1 MTQSTQFDP
10 RAWVFADENTTN
22 QMPQN
27 QQANAPQQPVL
38 DPQEWVFGG
47 KPSALP
53 ANFDPQEWVFR
64 NVQDKDVTGMGT
76 KYGEYFNS
84 QVAKQRAAQ
93 QGRLDPVWIDNQFQ
107 HHLGEMEKF
116 YTLQGFSPAQIEKIK
131 AEFNQASNLAEQG
144 EWYEKAW
151 DHASD
156 LAKSTAAATSGLTA
170 DVIGAFAPESE
181 WHRDWKETR
190 DAYANA
196 LSDRGLIGLNR
207 QDQEFAQRMANGEN
221 EALAKF
227 QSLWN
232 HPLATA
238 NQATQVI
245 PQVALAAA
253 TGGLG
258 LGAVNM
264 ASSAGSYREEIRNA
278 WKNLSPEQAMQ
289 MPQIQQRM
297 AQGMTLEQA
306 IEDASTDLS
315 DNLAGIGRAAAI
327 GGIDAISPLGKLG
340 KGVNSGMLK
349 TFGKEVTKEAAQEAI
364 EQGNRNYGVG
374 QIDGKTQLMDDVQ
387 ASAVAGA
394 VLGVPTGAISAY
406 DAYRND
412 RQAKRQSEA
421 VQNAVEV
428 ESENAAP
435 TPNQTEKAAQQFD
448 ENVLDE
454 TLSVIEDEQLRKDY
468 KEELENDIKDGL
480 IAERAK
486 ENSTYGKLAKAYL
499 QATNP
504 QQEIETEQV
513 ATSQPEAQA
522 ETEGLTQEQLDKQ
535 RAADLRSRMERWLNE
550 EKVDDISDVIST
562 PMTFTDDKAKV
573 TFATRTAF
581 GEIQRLAE
589 RNGIDPNDGNAIREW
604 IEQDSEPHIT
614 ITAEDID
621 KAQAQDN
628 AQSSVQA
635 QPYAQDNAQSS
646 AQRKADVKNSN
657 HSEFESLDP
666 NEKAKFN
673 RQLERI
679 RKTYNINQADK
690 EAEESTFRYLHSYG
704 VSSDLYADKSNLHK
718 AIAEQ
723 IKGFG
728 YDEDSK
734 RGYVGYNNEDG
745 IVSVQ
750 GFLLDQKNTTGNAAR
765 TDSDNTAT
773 VIPMPSSPIGRSGK
787 YQQSMSDEP
796 LNKVHKLNGRSTYK
810 QVSSVYKQA
819 VAEAESNSAYTNAPR
834 LQASFLYSLPLNV
847 LNKLAKEFD
856 QTGANSSSGK
866 SFQFSPFA
874 SVANHKA
881 ELIKAGG
888 NKAVQSW
895 IKRAKKEEKLA
906 KQAYKQLTSNPTL
919 ARQDM
924 GAVGTDTVQQTTTQS
939 NNQPHID
946 SANIEQDRQF
956 LQKILGDVAS
966 QIELV
971 SRVALQ
977 GNKQNA
983 EGFFENG
990 KAYLVTDNIKGDDVF
1005 SREERLA
1012 WVAWHELGHN
1022 GVNVRFS
1029 ANHKNLM
1036 EFARTNPVV
1045 GTLRRKI
1052 QQRYADMNIHI
1063 NDDVATE
1070 EAIVELY
1077 AASQTN
1083 DWAKLEKD
1091 YNLRIHHSWKTGEN
1105 SVRTFIENV
1114 ANKLRKIVGAVLKK
1128 DLSKATTADIL
1139 SLLKQ
1144 LNQDPHTEN
1153 VSPETEQ
1160 DTRYSLNESADSE
1173 FAKAVDAVAQG
1184 GSVKGYIDVGT
1195 TPDVLKMLGLPDVKV
1210 TIHGA
1215 TFKKVMQDKH
1225 HITAETLKQLPQQIN
1240 NPVAVMRS
1248 STENNGYVVLTELI
1262 ENVNGANKPVI
1273 AALHLKQDVNG
1284 LELIN
1289 IASVYGRNHS
1299 QIQRGLDNDLLY
1311 LNKEKGKNFADTFG
1325 LQLPA
1330 YVSQDFSPFENIKT
1344 ESDLSQYQNNKE
1356 TRFSQREN
1364 QDLSEQRYNQAK
1376 ENGETELSYSQWKQV
1391 RSPAFKAWF
1400 GDWEND
1406 PENASKVINPKT
1418 GEPLVVYHGTSANFN
1433 AFDPEKQKNYRNQY
1447 GGGFYFTGD
1456 PAVAKLFG
1464 DNVMPV
1470 FLNARIGLAEKRL
1483 ARRKGQTVELDH
1495 LRPNDSRDI
1504 WVVYNPNQVKSATT
1518 NNGEFSTENDDIRYS
1533 QRQKQNTADD
1543 KTYLEL
1549 AKRYEQGD
1557 TSVEPQL
1564 RQLVDQKAQSWAKAS
1579 RITDEQ
1585 GNLRTVYHGTKAE
1598 NLHTFDYDKIGQ
1610 QGTADGQGF
1619 YFTDDVDYA
1628 KRYQQGNGKVINAYL
1643 NLENELDPNSLTL
1656 TKKEVKS
1663 LLKQLDPTGQ
1673 DFLSNYG
1680 DVDYEGYNNV
1690 LNEAAESLLE
1700 LDNDVEVIG
1709 DIINSGN
1716 DIDKVYNAL
1725 SKVRKNSG
1733 IIAPKEDGSTHYIL
1747 GTQNQMKSADLI
1759 TYDDKG
1765 NIIPLSKRFNA
1776 RSNDIRYS
1784 LRPTHRPKSESLEKL
1799 RQSKPI
1805 QISGKDIEPSS
1816 DLRQYKRN
1824 ALNYGKTLRGSYVNK
1839 DTGQE
1844 IKLGLGAVKEVLN
1857 HDYKD
1862 PDHLQSIAAIPQI
1875 IEDAIYVDT
1884 LPNEDKAKHPD
1895 IASYD
1900 YYLAGLNIGGDN
1912 YTVRAVIANSTTGE
1926 KYYDHKLSE
1935 IEKGDLLEM
1944 TSRISTAEISNQSPI
1959 DLDDKRLLQIL
1970 QDKSAVENEENIR
1983 YSKRQSVDDLVKT
1996 GKAKAEPGLFDDLKA
2011 KDWEGFKKRINR
2023 ATSKLD
2029 EWFADSLRPVNDWI
2043 DEIKG
2048 IVPEH
2053 IAEQLKGDMYRA
2065 KGVRDALNSEL
2076 EQAYLKPLLRKLAE
2090 IASKEGPSGNKSNEL
2105 DVKRLVG
2112 FWLSA
2117 RYSIE
2122 RNQRYLVDEKK
2133 KMEDAE
2139 EALHEAEAQDDPDL
2153 LDKARDA
2160 YRKAERQYRYR
2171 KADVE
2176 SINFGSNVEKN
2187 FKVGTAG
2194 GFSIPH
2200 ARALMKRIETYVSRK
2215 DLESVAELVYD
2226 LNQARLLIDLNS
2238 GRFTQEAY
2246 DEYKQDRHYVPL
2258 TGDPRADDGFDFIGG
2273 AGQNALNIAKDKAHK
2288 GRKTSEAED
2297 AIDATWKA
2305 VGKTTAYAGMADF
2318 KNRLDEIYENEF
2330 HRLREKGFSE
2340 RSAKEQVE
2348 ETLGISK
2355 KKMQGTTRTS
2365 DNVLIRKQG
2374 HSYYEYH
2381 LPNDVIRALKRD
2393 NVEQVNALLRL
2404 VSKPTGWYAR
2414 GVTQWT
2420 LTFSP
2425 QNMLRDTWEK
2435 SEFIRVQKLYRN
2447 GKKVDDATMDRIGRG
2462 VLKYAFSDKGLWT
2475 ATKRFGFGQA
2485 LREDVEDERLL
2496 KRLLELGGVST
2507 YSTYLARTEKD
2518 LVKKVKAENS
2528 GLGKRLEQ
2536 VGSILEGYN
2545 KTFDTVS
2552 SLAAFKSLIKNGID
2566 EKQAAA
2572 ITLELTN
2579 FRKQGSAMAPIKA
2592 LYMFSQPTAMG
2603 ARNLYKFL
2611 SHPKGRKRFFA
2622 YMAVMMPFYL
2632 ALRAFDDED
2641 EGGNKMD
2648 QLGDISRYIPIPA
2661 ELGKYIK
2668 LPVGFGMPQ
2677 LAWNFSVNLVKAL
2690 TGDISN
2696 SEAAVNMLVHTMKTF
2711 APISPSEISAAKYP
2725 IEKVAMTAT
2734 PTILQPLM
2742 QIALNRNA
2750 FGSQITTNFVRD
2762 DKLKAEQAKSTTAQF
2777 WKDVALQVHDVFGID
2792 AHPEQIKNLFDGY
2805 GSIFGSLKEVQT
2817 IFVENPNRELLGR
2830 NKRTPFFNQLYGAG
2844 NEFAIMSRYYEAS
2857 DEAQSLFKEYESRKA
2872 RGKLDGWLTP
2882 QKRVMIQF
2890 HQIDKKRM
2898 AELRAEKSKLTRDL
2912 NKGKLTPAGY
2922 EARLK
2927 LYNQKT
2933 DKLQRILLKR
2943 WREMNGLNTH

>member
-144 EWYEKAW
+144 AWYEKAW

-221 EALAKF
+221 EALAKL

-253 TGGLG
+253 TGGLS
-258 LGAVNM
+258 LGAVN
-264 ASSAGSYREEIRNA
+264 AAASAGSYREEIRNA

-374 QIDGKTQLMDDVQ
+374 QIDGKTQLMDNVQ
-387 ASAVAGA
+387 ANAVAGA

-412 RQAKRQSEA
+412 SQAKRQSEA

-454 TLSVIEDEQLRKDY
+454 TLSVIEDEQRRKDY

-504 QQEIETEQV
+504 QQEVEPEQV

-589 RNGIDPNDGNAIREW
+589 RNGIDPNDGNAIPTE
-604 IEQDSEPHIT
+604 H
-614 ITAEDID
+614 
-621 KAQAQDN
+621 
-628 AQSSVQA
+628 QS
-635 QPYAQDNAQSS
+635 Y
-646 AQRKADVKNSN
+646 
-657 HSEFESLDP
+657 
-666 NEKAKFN
+666 
-673 RQLERI
+673 
-679 RKTYNINQADK
+679 
-690 EAEESTFRYLHSYG
+690 
-704 VSSDLYADKSNLHK
+704 
-718 AIAEQ
+718 
-723 IKGFG
+723 
-728 YDEDSK
+728 
-734 RGYVGYNNEDG
+734 
-745 IVSVQ
+745 
-750 GFLLDQKNTTGNAAR
+750 AAR
-765 TDSDNTAT
+765 NDA
-773 VIPMPSSPIGRSGK
+773 
-787 YQQSMSDEP
+787 
-796 LNKVHKLNGRSTYK
+796 
-810 QVSSVYKQA
+810 
-819 VAEAESNSAYTNAPR
+819 
-834 LQASFLYSLPLNV
+834 
-847 LNKLAKEFD
+847 
-856 QTGANSSSGK
+856 GA
-866 SFQFSPFA
+866 
-874 SVANHKA
+874 
-881 ELIKAGG
+881 L
-888 NKAVQSW
+888 
-895 IKRAKKEEKLA
+895 
-906 KQAYKQLTSNPTL
+906 
-919 ARQDM
+919 D
-924 GAVGTDTVQQTTTQS
+924 TDTVQQTTTQS
-939 NNQPHID
+939 NNQSHSD
-946 SANIEQDRQF
+946 SVNIEQDRQF
-956 LQKILGDVAS
+956 LQNTLGDFAS

-971 SRVALQ
+971 SRADLQ
-977 GNKQNA
+977 GHKQSA

-990 KAYLVTDNIKGDDVF
+990 KAHLVTDNIKGDDVF

-1045 GTLRRKI
+1045 NTLRRKI

-1083 DWAKLEKD
+1083 DWAKLEQD
-1091 YNLRIHHSWKTGEN
+1091 YNLRVHHSWKTGEN

-1114 ANKLRKIVGAVLKK
+1114 VNKLRKIVGAVLKK
-1128 DLSKATTADIL
+1128 DLSKATTTDIL

-1160 DTRYSLNESADSE
+1160 DTRYSLNESADSD

-1184 GSVKGYIDVGT
+1184 GFSQQPIIDVGT
-1195 TPDVLKMLGLPDVKV
+1195 TPDVLKMLGLPDVNV
-1210 TIHGA
+1210 TISGA
-1215 TFKKVMQDKH
+1215 VLRKVMQEKH
-1225 HITAETLKQLPQQIN
+1225 NVTPETLKQLPKQIN
-1240 NPVAVMRS
+1240 DPVAVMKS
-1248 STENNGYVVLTELI
+1248 STKENGYVVLTELT
-1262 ENVNGANKPVI
+1262 ENVDGINKPIV
-1273 AALHLKQDVNG
+1273 AALHLKQTQQG

-1289 IASVYGRNHS
+1289 IASVYGRNNS
-1299 QIQRGLDNDLLY
+1299 QIQRGLENDLLY
-1311 LNKEKGKNFADTFG
+1311 WNKEKGAKFLDNLTLQLRSPLSENSSIQG
-1325 LQLPA
+1325 SQLSNVHWLQLPLKLRSNA
-1330 YVSQDFSPFENIKT
+1330 NLSASNVKT
-1344 ESDLSQYQNNKE
+1344 EADLRQYQNNKE

-1376 ENGETELSYSQWKQV
+1376 ENGETELTYSQWKQV

-1406 PENASKVINPKT
+1406 PGNASKVINPKT

-1447 GGGFYFTGD
+1447 GGGFYFTSNPD
-1456 PAVAKLFG
+1456 VAKLFG

-1483 ARRKGQTVELDH
+1483 ARRKGQTVERDH

-1518 NNGEFSTENDDIRYS
+1518 NNGEFSAEND
-1533 QRQKQNTADD
+1533 
-1543 KTYLEL
+1543 
-1549 AKRYEQGD
+1549 
-1557 TSVEPQL
+1557 
-1564 RQLVDQKAQSWAKAS
+1564 
-1579 RITDEQ
+1579 
-1585 GNLRTVYHGTKAE
+1585 
-1598 NLHTFDYDKIGQ
+1598 
-1610 QGTADGQGF
+1610 
-1619 YFTDDVDYA
+1619 
-1628 KRYQQGNGKVINAYL
+1628 
-1643 NLENELDPNSLTL
+1643 
-1656 TKKEVKS
+1656 
-1663 LLKQLDPTGQ
+1663 
-1673 DFLSNYG
+1673 
-1680 DVDYEGYNNV
+1680 
-1690 LNEAAESLLE
+1690 
-1700 LDNDVEVIG
+1700 
-1709 DIINSGN
+1709 
-1716 DIDKVYNAL
+1716 
-1725 SKVRKNSG
+1725 
-1733 IIAPKEDGSTHYIL
+1733 
-1747 GTQNQMKSADLI
+1747 
-1759 TYDDKG
+1759 
-1765 NIIPLSKRFNA
+1765 
-1776 RSNDIRYS
+1776 DIRYS
-1784 LRPTHRPKSESLEKL
+1784 LRPTNRPKSESLEKL
-1799 RQSKPI
+1799 RQAKPI
-1805 QISGKDIEPSS
+1805 HISGKDIEPSS

-1844 IKLGLGAVKEVLN
+1844 IKLGRAAIQEVLR

-1875 IEDAIYVDT
+1875 IEKAIYVDT

-1895 IASYD
+1895 ISSYD
-1900 YYLAGLNIGGDN
+1900 YYLAGLNIGGDD

-1944 TSRISTAEISNQSPI
+1944 TSRVSTAEISNQSPI

-1983 YSKRQSVDDLVKT
+1983 YSNRQSVDDLVKT

-2122 RNQRYLVDEKK
+2122 RNQRYLADEKK
-2133 KMEDAE
+2133 AMEDAE

-2176 SINFGSNVEKN
+2176 STNFGRNVEKN

-2258 TGDPRADDGFDFIGG
+2258 TGDPRADEGFDFIGG

-2330 HRLREKGFSE
+2330 HRLREEGFSE

-2381 LPNDVIRALKRD
+2381 LPNDVIQALKRD

-2447 GKKVDDATMDRIGRG
+2447 GKKVDDATMDKIGRG
-2462 VLKYAFSDKGLWT
+2462 LLKYALSDKGLWT

-2661 ELGKYIK
+2661 GLGKYIK

-2677 LAWNFSVNLVKAL
+2677 MAWNFSVNLVKAFV
-2690 TGDISN
+2690 GDISN
-2696 SEAAVNMLVHTMKTF
+2696 GEAAVNMLVHTMKTF

-2844 NEFAIMSRYYEAS
+2844 NEFSIMSRYYEAS

-2882 QKRVMIQF
+2882 QKRAMIQF

>member
-10 RAWVFADENTTN
+10 RAWAFADEET
-22 QMPQN
+22 
-27 QQANAPQQPVL
+27 ANKMLENYRASRQQQPVL
-38 DPQEWVFGG
+38 APQEGGFGGKPSTLPADFDPQEWVFGR
-47 KPSALP
+47 KPSTLP

-116 YTLQGFSPAQIEKIK
+116 YTIQGFSPAQIEKIK

-144 EWYEKAW
+144 AWYEKAW

-221 EALAKF
+221 EALAKL

-253 TGGLG
+253 TGGLS
-258 LGAVNM
+258 LGAVN
-264 ASSAGSYREEIRNA
+264 AAASAGSYREEIRNA

-315 DNLAGIGRAAAI
+315 DNLAGVGRAAAI

-349 TFGKEVTKEAAQEAI
+349 TFGKEVGKEAI
-364 EQGNRNYGVG
+364 QGGVERANQNYGVG
-374 QIDGKTQLMDDVQ
+374 QIDGKTQLMDNVQ
-387 ASAVAGA
+387 ANAVADA

-412 RQAKRQSEA
+412 SQAKRQSEA

-428 ESENAAP
+428 ESENATP

-504 QQEIETEQV
+504 QQEIDTEQR
-513 ATSQPEAQA
+513 ATTQLESQAET

-550 EKVDDISDVIST
+550 EKVDDISDIIST

-614 ITAEDID
+614 ITTEDID

-635 QPYAQDNAQSS
+635 DQYAQDNGDLAAQTRYSRS
-646 AQRKADVKNSN
+646 PIKSVEANIKRGREAMNTAIVERRTVHRAMYNHNLDGWVDFEWGDV
-657 HSEFESLDP
+657 
-666 NEKAKFN
+666 
-673 RQLERI
+673 
-679 RKTYNINQADK
+679 
-690 EAEESTFRYLHSYG
+690 G
-704 VSSDLYADKSNLHK
+704 
-718 AIAEQ
+718 Q
-723 IKGFG
+723 IK
-728 YDEDSK
+728 
-734 RGYVGYNNEDG
+734 
-745 IVSVQ
+745 
-750 GFLLDQKNTTGNAAR
+750 
-765 TDSDNTAT
+765 
-773 VIPMPSSPIGRSGK
+773 PSGK
-787 YQQSMSDEP
+787 TKGAMGIAHIIESRTRKDGMDY
-796 LNKVHKLNGRSTYK
+796 G
-810 QVSSVYKQA
+810 QVSQMLTHRVVETLAKGQVSQIYKNGKVQSVFIDYNGNRATLIKRQG
-819 VAEAESNSAYTNAPR
+819 SNSWLMNAFEMKPTDG
-834 LQASFLYSLPLNV
+834 QVGSNDPIQPTHTLPTR
-847 LNKLAKEFD
+847 
-856 QTGANSSSGK
+856 Q
-866 SFQFSPFA
+866 
-874 SVANHKA
+874 
-881 ELIKAGG
+881 
-888 NKAVQSW
+888 
-895 IKRAKKEEKLA
+895 
-906 KQAYKQLTSNPTL
+906 
-919 ARQDM
+919 RQDM

-956 LQKILGDVAS
+956 LQKVLGDVAN

-990 KAYLVTDNIKGDDVF
+990 KAYLVTDNIKGDDIF

-1083 DWAKLEKD
+1083 DWAKLEQD
-1091 YNLRIHHSWKTGEN
+1091 YNLRVHHSWKTGEN

-1114 ANKLRKIVGAVLKK
+1114 VNKLRKIVGAVLKK
-1128 DLSKATTADIL
+1128 DLSKATTTDIL

-1160 DTRYSLNESADSE
+1160 DTRYSLNENADSE

-1184 GSVKGYIDVGT
+1184 GSVKGYIDIGT
-1195 TPDVLKMLGLPDVKV
+1195 TPDVLKILGLPDVKV

-1225 HITAETLKQLPQQIN
+1225 NVTAETLKQLPEQIN
-1240 NPVAVMRS
+1240 DPVAVMKS
-1248 STENNGYVVLTELI
+1248 APQATQQGYVILTELV
-1262 ENVNGANKPVI
+1262 EDNPLTGGKEPVVS
-1273 AALHLKQDVNG
+1273 ALHLKQDANG
-1284 LELIN
+1284 LEIIN
-1289 IASVYGRNHS
+1289 IASVYGKNL
-1299 QIQRGLDNDLLY
+1299 RGLQNMLNHDLLY
-1311 LNKEKGKNFADTFG
+1311 WNNKKGSDIVDTFG

-1330 YVSQDFSPFENIKT
+1330 YVSQDSPLAANIKT

-1433 AFDPEKQKNYRNQY
+1433 VFDPEKQKNYRNQY

-1483 ARRKGQTVELDH
+1483 ARRKGQTVERDH

-1504 WVVYNPNQVKSATT
+1504 WVVYNPNQVKSAVG

-1533 QRQKQNTADD
+1533 
-1543 KTYLEL
+1543 
-1549 AKRYEQGD
+1549 
-1557 TSVEPQL
+1557 
-1564 RQLVDQKAQSWAKAS
+1564 
-1579 RITDEQ
+1579 
-1585 GNLRTVYHGTKAE
+1585 
-1598 NLHTFDYDKIGQ
+1598 
-1610 QGTADGQGF
+1610 
-1619 YFTDDVDYA
+1619 
-1628 KRYQQGNGKVINAYL
+1628 
-1643 NLENELDPNSLTL
+1643 
-1656 TKKEVKS
+1656 
-1663 LLKQLDPTGQ
+1663 
-1673 DFLSNYG
+1673 
-1680 DVDYEGYNNV
+1680 
-1690 LNEAAESLLE
+1690 
-1700 LDNDVEVIG
+1700 
-1709 DIINSGN
+1709 
-1716 DIDKVYNAL
+1716 
-1725 SKVRKNSG
+1725 
-1733 IIAPKEDGSTHYIL
+1733 
-1747 GTQNQMKSADLI
+1747 
-1759 TYDDKG
+1759 
-1765 NIIPLSKRFNA
+1765 
-1776 RSNDIRYS
+1776 
-1784 LRPTHRPKSESLEKL
+1784 LRPINRPKSESLEKL

-1805 QISGKDIEPSS
+1805 HISGKDIEPSS

-1844 IKLGLGAVKEVLN
+1844 IQLGYKAVKEVLQ

-1875 IEDAIYVDT
+1875 IENAVYIDT
-1884 LPNEDKAKHPD
+1884 LPNEDKTKRPD
-1895 IASYD
+1895 IENYD
-1900 YYLAGLNIGGDN
+1900 YYLAGLNIGGDE
-1912 YTVRAVIANSTTGE
+1912 YTVRAAVARLKDGSR
-1926 KYYDHKLSE
+1926 YYDHKLSD
-1935 IEKGDLLEM
+1935 IEKGDLLSLP
-1944 TSRISTAEISNQSPI
+1944 SRITNPVGESPSP
-1959 DLDDKRLLQIL
+1959 LSYVDDKRLLQIL

-1983 YSKRQSVDDLVKT
+1983 YSNRQSVDDLVET

-2011 KDWEGFKKRINR
+2011 KDWEGFKKRVNR

-2076 EQAYLKPLLRKLAE
+2076 EQAYFKPLLRKLAE

-2139 EALHEAEAQDDPDL
+2139 KALHEAEAQDDPVA

-2176 SINFGSNVEKN
+2176 STHFGRNVEKN

-2215 DLESVAELVYD
+2215 DLESAAELVYD

-2305 VGKTTAYAGMADF
+2305 VGKTTAYAGMVDF

-2330 HRLREKGFSE
+2330 HRLREEGFSE
-2340 RSAKEQVE
+2340 RFAKEQVE

-2435 SEFIRVQKLYRN
+2435 SEFIRVQNLYRN

-2536 VGSILEGYN
+2536 VGTILEGYN

-2611 SHPKGRKRFFA
+2611 SHPKGRNRFFA

-2648 QLGDISRYIPIPA
+2648 QLGDISRYIPIPDG
-2661 ELGKYIK
+2661 LGKYIK

-2805 GSIFGSLKEVQT
+2805 GSILGSLKEVQT

-2844 NEFAIMSRYYEAS
+2844 NEFSIMSRYYEAS

-2882 QKRVMIQF
+2882 QKRAMIQF

>member
-38 DPQEWVFGG
+38 DPQEGVFGG
-47 KPSALP
+47 KPSTLP

-144 EWYEKAW
+144 AWYEKAW

-190 DAYANA
+190 DVYANA

-253 TGGLG
+253 TGGLS
-258 LGAVNM
+258 LGAVN
-264 ASSAGSYREEIRNA
+264 AAASAGSYREEIRNA

-374 QIDGKTQLMDDVQ
+374 QIDGKTQLMDNVQ

-412 RQAKRQSEA
+412 SQAKRQSEA
-421 VQNAVEV
+421 VQNALEV

-513 ATSQPEAQA
+513 AKIQPEAKI

-666 NEKAKFN
+666 NEKAKYN

-704 VSSDLYADKSNLHK
+704 VGSDLYADKSNLHK

-728 YDEDSK
+728 YDKDSK

-765 TDSDNTAT
+765 TDSNNTAT
-773 VIPMPSSPIGRSGK
+773 VIPMPSSPIGRAGK

-796 LNKVHKLNGRSTYK
+796 LNKVYKLNKRSTFK
-810 QVSSVYKQA
+810 QIASIYDEAVTKAISSA
-819 VAEAESNSAYTNAPR
+819 AYTNAPR

-866 SFQFSPFA
+866 GFQFSPFA

-888 NKAVQSW
+888 NKAVQGW

-906 KQAYKQLTSNPTL
+906 EQAYKQLTSNPKQEKNNVDKQTSSVARNSQNTTDSAAQTRYSRSPIKSVEANIKRGREAMNTAIVERRTVHRAMYNHNLDGWVDFEWGDDGLNKPLNKKGEPIGKGISHIIEARMRKDGMGYEQATRMLTQDIVDTIARGTVAGRWVRNNGDSESVQIDYNGHRAGLIRNKGSNAWLLTAFELHSDKGKSGRADTAESTL
-919 ARQDM
+919 ARQELGSVGLPVDANSAGSVDTERATHTKPTLTRQGE
-924 GAVGTDTVQQTTTQS
+924 GATGLNTVQQTTTQS
-939 NNQPHID
+939 NNQSHSD
-946 SANIEQDRQF
+946 SVNIEQDRQF
-956 LQKILGDVAS
+956 LQNTLGDVAN

-971 SRVALQ
+971 SRADLQ
-977 GNKQNA
+977 GHKQSA

-990 KAYLVTDNIKGDDVF
+990 KAHLVTDNIKGDDVF

-1036 EFARTNPVV
+1036 EFTRTNPVV
-1045 GTLRRKI
+1045 NTLRRKI

-1083 DWAKLEKD
+1083 DWAKLEQD
-1091 YNLRIHHSWKTGEN
+1091 YNLRVHHSWKTGEN

-1114 ANKLRKIVGAVLKK
+1114 VNKLRKIVGAVLKK

-1153 VSPETEQ
+1153 VSLETEQ

-1195 TPDVLKMLGLPDVKV
+1195 TPDVLKILGLPDVKV

-1225 HITAETLKQLPQQIN
+1225 HITAETLKQLPEQIN
-1240 NPVAVMRS
+1240 DPVAVMKS
-1248 STENNGYVVLTELI
+1248 APQATQQGYVILTELV
-1262 ENVNGANKPVI
+1262 EDNPLTGGKEPVVS
-1273 AALHLKQDVNG
+1273 ALHLKQDANG
-1284 LELIN
+1284 LEIIN
-1289 IASVYGRNHS
+1289 IASVYGKNL
-1299 QIQRGLDNDLLY
+1299 RGLQNMLNHDLLY
-1311 LNKEKGKNFADTFG
+1311 WNNKKGSDIVDTFG

-1330 YVSQDFSPFENIKT
+1330 YVSQDSPIAANIKT
-1344 ESDLSQYQNNKE
+1344 ELDLSQYKNGKE
-1356 TRFSQREN
+1356 ARFSQREN

-1433 AFDPEKQKNYRNQY
+1433 VFDPEKQKNYRNQY

-1456 PAVAKLFG
+1456 PDVAKLFG

-1483 ARRKGQTVELDH
+1483 ARRKGQSVELDH

-1533 QRQKQNTADD
+1533 
-1543 KTYLEL
+1543 
-1549 AKRYEQGD
+1549 
-1557 TSVEPQL
+1557 S
-1564 RQLVDQKAQSWAKAS
+1564 
-1579 RITDEQ
+1579 
-1585 GNLRTVYHGTKAE
+1585 
-1598 NLHTFDYDKIGQ
+1598 
-1610 QGTADGQGF
+1610 
-1619 YFTDDVDYA
+1619 
-1628 KRYQQGNGKVINAYL
+1628 
-1643 NLENELDPNSLTL
+1643 
-1656 TKKEVKS
+1656 
-1663 LLKQLDPTGQ
+1663 
-1673 DFLSNYG
+1673 
-1680 DVDYEGYNNV
+1680 
-1690 LNEAAESLLE
+1690 
-1700 LDNDVEVIG
+1700 
-1709 DIINSGN
+1709 
-1716 DIDKVYNAL
+1716 
-1725 SKVRKNSG
+1725 
-1733 IIAPKEDGSTHYIL
+1733 
-1747 GTQNQMKSADLI
+1747 
-1759 TYDDKG
+1759 
-1765 NIIPLSKRFNA
+1765 
-1776 RSNDIRYS
+1776 
-1784 LRPTHRPKSESLEKL
+1784 
-1799 RQSKPI
+1799 
-1805 QISGKDIEPSS
+1805 
-1816 DLRQYKRN
+1816 
-1824 ALNYGKTLRGSYVNK
+1824 
-1839 DTGQE
+1839 
-1844 IKLGLGAVKEVLN
+1844 
-1857 HDYKD
+1857 
-1862 PDHLQSIAAIPQI
+1862 
-1875 IEDAIYVDT
+1875 
-1884 LPNEDKAKHPD
+1884 
-1895 IASYD
+1895 
-1900 YYLAGLNIGGDN
+1900 
-1912 YTVRAVIANSTTGE
+1912 
-1926 KYYDHKLSE
+1926 
-1935 IEKGDLLEM
+1935 
-1944 TSRISTAEISNQSPI
+1944 
-1959 DLDDKRLLQIL
+1959 
-1970 QDKSAVENEENIR
+1970 
-1983 YSKRQSVDDLVKT
+1983 RQSVDDLVKT

-2176 SINFGSNVEKN
+2176 STNFGSNVEKN

-2246 DEYKQDRHYVPL
+2246 DEYKKDRHYVPL

-2305 VGKTTAYAGMADF
+2305 VGKTTAYAGMVDF

-2330 HRLREKGFSE
+2330 HRLREEGFSE

-2393 NVEQVNALLRL
+2393 NVEQVHALLRL
-2404 VSKPTGWYAR
+2404 ISKPTGWYAR

-2536 VGSILEGYN
+2536 VGTILEGYN

-2882 QKRVMIQF
+2882 QKRAMIQF

-2912 NKGKLTPAGY
+2912 NKGRLTPAGY

>member
-10 RAWVFADENTTN
+10 RAWVFADENTAN
-22 QMPQN
+22 QMLQN
-27 QQANAPQQPVL
+27 HQANASQQP
-38 DPQEWVFGG
+38 
-47 KPSALP
+47 AL
-53 ANFDPQEWVFR
+53 DPQEWVFR

-84 QVAKQRAAQ
+84 QVEKQRAAQ
-93 QGRLDPVWIDNQFQ
+93 KGRLDPVWIDNQFQ

-131 AEFNQASNLAEQG
+131 AEFNQASNLAGQG
-144 EWYEKAW
+144 PWYERAW

-238 NQATQVI
+238 NQATQAI

-253 TGGLG
+253 TGGLS
-258 LGAVNM
+258 LGAVN
-264 ASSAGSYREEIRNA
+264 AAASAGSYREEIRNA
-278 WKNLSPEQAMQ
+278 WKNLSPEQAIQ

-412 RQAKRQSEA
+412 RQAKKHREA
-421 VQNAVEV
+421 LQNAVEV
-428 ESENAAP
+428 ESENAEP
-435 TPNQTEKAAQQFD
+435 TPKQTEKAAQQFD

-504 QQEIETEQV
+504 QQEIDTEQR
-513 ATSQPEAQA
+513 AITQPEAQA

-604 IEQDSEPHIT
+604 IEQDSDPHIT
-614 ITAEDID
+614 ITAEDLD

-635 QPYAQDNAQSS
+635 QPYAQDNGDSAAQTRYSHS
-646 AQRKADVKNSN
+646 PIKSVEANIKRGREAMNTAIVERRTVHRAMYNHNLDGWVDFEWGDVGQIKPSGKTKGAMGIA
-657 HSEFESLDP
+657 HIIES
-666 NEKAKFN
+666 
-673 RQLERI
+673 RI
-679 RKTYNINQADK
+679 RKDGMD
-690 EAEESTFRYLHSYG
+690 YG
-704 VSSDLYADKSNLHK
+704 
-718 AIAEQ
+718 
-723 IKGFG
+723 
-728 YDEDSK
+728 
-734 RGYVGYNNEDG
+734 
-745 IVSVQ
+745 
-750 GFLLDQKNTTGNAAR
+750 
-765 TDSDNTAT
+765 
-773 VIPMPSSPIGRSGK
+773 
-787 YQQSMSDEP
+787 
-796 LNKVHKLNGRSTYK
+796 
-810 QVSSVYKQA
+810 QVSQMLTHRVVETLAKGQVSQIYKNGNVQSVFIDYNGNRATLIKRQG
-819 VAEAESNSAYTNAPR
+819 SNSWLMNAFEMKPTDG
-834 LQASFLYSLPLNV
+834 QVGSNDPIQPTHTLPTR
-847 LNKLAKEFD
+847 
-856 QTGANSSSGK
+856 Q
-866 SFQFSPFA
+866 
-874 SVANHKA
+874 
-881 ELIKAGG
+881 
-888 NKAVQSW
+888 
-895 IKRAKKEEKLA
+895 
-906 KQAYKQLTSNPTL
+906 
-919 ARQDM
+919 RQDM

-990 KAYLVTDNIKGDDVF
+990 KAHLVTDNIKGDDVF

-1153 VSPETEQ
+1153 VSQ
-1160 DTRYSLNESADSE
+1160 DNTQETRYSLNESADSD
-1173 FAKAVDAVAQG
+1173 FAKAVDEVSKG

-1273 AALHLKQDVNG
+1273 AALHLKQDANG

-1344 ESDLSQYQNNKE
+1344 EDDLSQYRNNKE

-1433 AFDPEKQKNYRNQY
+1433 VFDPEKQKNYRNQY
-1447 GGGFYFTGD
+1447 GGGFYFTSNPD
-1456 PAVAKLFG
+1456 VAKLFG

-1470 FLNARIGLAEKRL
+1470 FLNARIGLTEKRL

-1504 WVVYNPNQVKSATT
+1504 WVVYNPNQVKSAVG

-1564 RQLVDQKAQSWAKAS
+1564 RQLIDQKAKAWAKAS
-1579 RITDEQ
+1579 RITDEN

-1610 QGTADGQGF
+1610 QGTVDGQGF
-1619 YFTDDVDYA
+1619 YFTDDADYA

-1799 RQSKPI
+1799 RQAKPI
-1805 QISGKDIEPSS
+1805 HISGKDIEPSS

-1844 IKLGLGAVKEVLN
+1844 VVLGMGAVKEVLN

-1875 IEDAIYVDT
+1875 IEEAIYIDT
-1884 LPNEDKAKHPD
+1884 LQNEDKEKHPN
-1895 IASYD
+1895 IQRYD
-1900 YYLAGLNIGGDN
+1900 YYVAGLNIGGDN
-1912 YTVRAVIANSTTGE
+1912 YTVKAVVSTAKDGSR
-1926 KYYDHKLSE
+1926 YYDHKLSE
-1935 IEKGDLLEM
+1935 IEKGELLSR
-1944 TSRISTAEISNQSPI
+1944 TSRITTPVDKSNSPFNEF
-1959 DLDDKRLLQIL
+1959 DDKRLLQIL

-2176 SINFGSNVEKN
+2176 STNFGSNVEKN

-2258 TGDPRADDGFDFIGG
+2258 TGDPRADEGFDFIGG
-2273 AGQNALNIAKDKAHK
+2273 AGQSALNIAKDKAHK

-2305 VGKTTAYAGMADF
+2305 VGKTTAYAGMVDF

-2330 HRLREKGFSE
+2330 HRLREEGFSE

-2381 LPNDVIRALKRD
+2381 LPNDVIQALKRD

-2507 YSTYLARTEKD
+2507 YSTYSCTH
-2518 LVKKVKAENS
+2518 
-2528 GLGKRLEQ
+2528 GKRFGQ
-2536 VGSILEGYN
+2536 
-2545 KTFDTVS
+2545 
-2552 SLAAFKSLIKNGID
+2552 KSESG
-2566 EKQAAA
+2566 
-2572 ITLELTN
+2572 
-2579 FRKQGSAMAPIKA
+2579 
-2592 LYMFSQPTAMG
+2592 
-2603 ARNLYKFL
+2603 KFW
-2611 SHPKGRKRFFA
+2611 
-2622 YMAVMMPFYL
+2622 
-2632 ALRAFDDED
+2632 LR
-2641 EGGNKMD
+2641 
-2648 QLGDISRYIPIPA
+2648 
-2661 ELGKYIK
+2661 
-2668 LPVGFGMPQ
+2668 
-2677 LAWNFSVNLVKAL
+2677 
-2690 TGDISN
+2690 
-2696 SEAAVNMLVHTMKTF
+2696 
-2711 APISPSEISAAKYP
+2711 
-2725 IEKVAMTAT
+2725 
-2734 PTILQPLM
+2734 
-2742 QIALNRNA
+2742 
-2750 FGSQITTNFVRD
+2750 
-2762 DKLKAEQAKSTTAQF
+2762 
-2777 WKDVALQVHDVFGID
+2777 
-2792 AHPEQIKNLFDGY
+2792 
-2805 GSIFGSLKEVQT
+2805 
-2817 IFVENPNRELLGR
+2817 
-2830 NKRTPFFNQLYGAG
+2830 
-2844 NEFAIMSRYYEAS
+2844 
-2857 DEAQSLFKEYESRKA
+2857 
-2872 RGKLDGWLTP
+2872 
-2882 QKRVMIQF
+2882 
-2890 HQIDKKRM
+2890 
-2898 AELRAEKSKLTRDL
+2898 
-2912 NKGKLTPAGY
+2912 
-2922 EARLK
+2922 
-2927 LYNQKT
+2927 
-2933 DKLQRILLKR
+2933 
-2943 WREMNGLNTH
+2943 

>member
-10 RAWVFADENTTN
+10 RAWAFADEETANKMLEN
-22 QMPQN
+22 YRASR
-27 QQANAPQQPVL
+27 QQQPALAPQKWGLGGKPSTL
-38 DPQEWVFGG
+38 PADFDPQEWVFGR
-47 KPSALP
+47 KLSTLP
-53 ANFDPQEWVFR
+53 ADFDPQEWVFR
-64 NVQDKDVTGMGT
+64 NVQDKDVTGMGA
-76 KYGEYFNS
+76 KYGEYFNA
-84 QVAKQRAAQ
+84 QVEKQRAAQ
-93 QGRLDPVWIDNQFQ
+93 KGRLDPVWIDNQFQ
-107 HHLGEMEKF
+107 HHLSEMEKF

-144 EWYEKAW
+144 AWYERAW
-151 DHASD
+151 DHAGD

-196 LSDRGLIGLNR
+196 LSDRGLIELNR

-227 QSLWN
+227 KSLIN
-232 HPLATA
+232 HPLSTA
-238 NQATQVI
+238 NQATQAI

-278 WKNLSPEQAMQ
+278 WKNLSPEQAIQ
-289 MPQIQQRM
+289 MPQIRQRM

-315 DNLAGIGRAAAI
+315 DNLAGIGRAAVI

-349 TFGKEVTKEAAQEAI
+349 TFGKEVTKEAAQEAV
-364 EQGNRNYGVG
+364 EQANQNYGVG

-394 VLGVPTGAISAY
+394 VLGVPTGAISGY

-412 RQAKRQSEA
+412 SQAKRHREA
-421 VQNAVEV
+421 LQNAVEV
-428 ESENAAP
+428 EGENAEP
-435 TPNQTEKAAQQFD
+435 TPKQIKKSAQQFD

-454 TLSVIEDEQLRKDY
+454 TLSVIEDEQLREDY
-468 KEELENDIKDGL
+468 KKELENDIKDGL

-504 QQEIETEQV
+504 QQNVETEQV
-513 ATSQPEAQA
+513 ATSQPEAKA

-535 RAADLRSRMERWLNE
+535 RAANLRSRMERWLNE
-550 EKVDDISDVIST
+550 EKVDDISDIIST
-562 PMTFTDDKAKV
+562 PMTFTNDKAKV
-573 TFATRTAF
+573 TFATRSAF

-604 IEQDSEPHIT
+604 IEKDNDPHIT

-621 KAQAQDN
+621 NAQVQDN
-628 AQSSVQA
+628 AQSSVEA
-635 QPYAQDNAQSS
+635 QPYAQDNGDLAAQTRYSRS
-646 AQRKADVKNSN
+646 PIKSVEANIKRGREAMTKAIVERADVKRGMYNNRFGWIDFVWGDDGLTKPRNKKGEPVGKGLAHIFEARARKDNMSYEQVTDMLVNNITETIAKGYPQTHSDNKLVLNYRNPKESN
-657 HSEFESLDP
+657 GHQVVLT
-666 NEKAKFN
+666 K
-673 RQLERI
+673 
-679 RKTYNINQADK
+679 
-690 EAEESTFRYLHSYG
+690 
-704 VSSDLYADKSNLHK
+704 
-718 AIAEQ
+718 
-723 IKGFG
+723 
-728 YDEDSK
+728 K
-734 RGYVGYNNEDG
+734 RGGNGWVLTAYERYTPFENPVEHNVGDDT
-745 IVSVQ
+745 
-750 GFLLDQKNTTGNAAR
+750 FTPT
-765 TDSDNTAT
+765 
-773 VIPMPSSPIGRSGK
+773 
-787 YQQSMSDEP
+787 
-796 LNKVHKLNGRSTYK
+796 H
-810 QVSSVYKQA
+810 
-819 VAEAESNSAYTNAPR
+819 
-834 LQASFLYSLPLNV
+834 SLPTRSR
-847 LNKLAKEFD
+847 
-856 QTGANSSSGK
+856 QTMGAGS
-866 SFQFSPFA
+866 
-874 SVANHKA
+874 
-881 ELIKAGG
+881 
-888 NKAVQSW
+888 
-895 IKRAKKEEKLA
+895 
-906 KQAYKQLTSNPTL
+906 QLSTDGQVGSNDPIQPTHTL
-919 ARQDM
+919 PTRQRQDM
-924 GAVGTDTVQQTTTQS
+924 GAVGTDTVQQITTQS

-956 LQKILGDVAS
+956 LQKILGDAAS

-990 KAYLVTDNIKGDDVF
+990 KAHLVTDNIKGDDVF
-1005 SREERLA
+1005 SREDRLA

-1045 GTLRRKI
+1045 GTLRRRI

-1083 DWAKLEKD
+1083 DWAKLEQD

-1114 ANKLRKIVGAVLKK
+1114 VNKLRKIVGAVLKK

-1153 VSPETEQ
+1153 VS
-1160 DTRYSLNESADSE
+1160 
-1173 FAKAVDAVAQG
+1173 QG
-1184 GSVKGYIDVGT
+1184 NT
-1195 TPDVLKMLGLPDVKV
+1195 
-1210 TIHGA
+1210 
-1215 TFKKVMQDKH
+1215 Q
-1225 HITAETLKQLPQQIN
+1225 
-1240 NPVAVMRS
+1240 
-1248 STENNGYVVLTELI
+1248 
-1262 ENVNGANKPVI
+1262 
-1273 AALHLKQDVNG
+1273 
-1284 LELIN
+1284 
-1289 IASVYGRNHS
+1289 
-1299 QIQRGLDNDLLY
+1299 
-1311 LNKEKGKNFADTFG
+1311 
-1325 LQLPA
+1325 
-1330 YVSQDFSPFENIKT
+1330 
-1344 ESDLSQYQNNKE
+1344 E

-1376 ENGETELSYSQWKQV
+1376 ENGETELTYSQWKQV

-1406 PENASKVINPKT
+1406 PDNASKVVNPRT
-1418 GEPLVVYHGTSANFN
+1418 GEPLVVYHGTTTSFN
-1433 AFDPEKQKNYRNQY
+1433 EFKTTGVRDAGWY
-1447 GGGFYFTGD
+1447 GKGFYATELAENASEYSYDHADYYDQRGHFQANNERV
-1456 PAVAKLFG
+1456 AVGA
-1464 DNVMPV
+1464 NVMPLYMNVRNPLIYYGEPSEFGEREMEIKRNKNDGV
-1470 FLNARIGLAEKRL
+1470 FK
-1483 ARRKGQTVELDH
+1483 
-1495 LRPNDSRDI
+1495 
-1504 WVVYNPNQVKSATT
+1504 YNGETLEEIMVLSPNQVKSAVG

-1533 QRQKQNTADD
+1533 
-1543 KTYLEL
+1543 
-1549 AKRYEQGD
+1549 
-1557 TSVEPQL
+1557 
-1564 RQLVDQKAQSWAKAS
+1564 
-1579 RITDEQ
+1579 
-1585 GNLRTVYHGTKAE
+1585 
-1598 NLHTFDYDKIGQ
+1598 
-1610 QGTADGQGF
+1610 
-1619 YFTDDVDYA
+1619 
-1628 KRYQQGNGKVINAYL
+1628 
-1643 NLENELDPNSLTL
+1643 
-1656 TKKEVKS
+1656 
-1663 LLKQLDPTGQ
+1663 
-1673 DFLSNYG
+1673 
-1680 DVDYEGYNNV
+1680 
-1690 LNEAAESLLE
+1690 
-1700 LDNDVEVIG
+1700 
-1709 DIINSGN
+1709 
-1716 DIDKVYNAL
+1716 
-1725 SKVRKNSG
+1725 
-1733 IIAPKEDGSTHYIL
+1733 
-1747 GTQNQMKSADLI
+1747 
-1759 TYDDKG
+1759 
-1765 NIIPLSKRFNA
+1765 
-1776 RSNDIRYS
+1776 
-1784 LRPTHRPKSESLEKL
+1784 LRPTNRPKSESLEKL
-1799 RQSKPI
+1799 RQAKPI
-1805 QISGKDIEPSS
+1805 QISGKDIEPS
-1816 DLRQYKRN
+1816 DDIRQYRKN
-1824 ALNYGKTLRGSYVNK
+1824 AFEYGKALRGSYINA
-1839 DTGQE
+1839 DTGRK
-1844 IKLGLGAVKEVLN
+1844 INLGRNGITEVLH
-1857 HDYKD
+1857 HDVSN
-1862 PDHLQSIAAIPQI
+1862 PEHLQSIAAIPQI

-1895 IASYD
+1895 ITSYD
-1900 YYLAGLNIGGDN
+1900 YYVAGLNIGGGD
-1912 YTVRAVIANSTTGE
+1912 YTVRAVVANSTTGE

-1944 TSRISTAEISNQSPI
+1944 TSRLSSAEISNQSPI

-1970 QDKSAVENEENIR
+1970 QDKSEDKSAVENQNLSEQRYNQEKENGETELTYQQWKQVRSSEFKAWFGDWENDPDNASKIVNPRTGEPLVVYHSTNHEFNIFERDRLGHYTYQNASDLFYGMTAGVGHWFNSQNLSKTIGYGKYSVPAFLNIRSPKEFYSVGDLADDIR
-1983 YSKRQSVDDLVKT
+1983 YSDLVSDDKEDFSDFDDKEEINNILNEYVDTLKHNHYSDGLIINDEEFGEESYVVFDANQIKSATENNGDFSTENDDIRYSNRQSVDDLVKT

-2139 EALHEAEAQDDPDL
+2139 EALHEAEAQDDPVA

-2160 YRKAERQYRYR
+2160 YRRAERQYRYR

-2176 SINFGSNVEKN
+2176 STNFGSNVEKD

-2246 DEYKQDRHYVPL
+2246 DEYKKDRHYVPL
-2258 TGDPRADDGFDFIGG
+2258 TGDPKADDGFDFIGG

-2305 VGKTTAYAGMADF
+2305 VGKTTAYAGMVDF

-2330 HRLREKGFSE
+2330 HRLREEGFSE
-2340 RSAKEQVE
+2340 RSAKKQIEK
-2348 ETLGISK
+2348 TLGISK

-2381 LPNDVIRALKRD
+2381 LPDDVIRALKRD
-2393 NVEQVNALLRL
+2393 NVEQVHALLRL

-2462 VLKYAFSDKGLWT
+2462 LLKYAFSDKGLWT

-2485 LREDVEDERLL
+2485 LREDVEDESLL

-2611 SHPKGRKRFFA
+2611 SHPKGRNRFFA
-2622 YMAVMMPFYL
+2622 YMAVMMPFYF

-2648 QLGDISRYIPIPA
+2648 QLGDISRYIPIPDG
-2661 ELGKYIK
+2661 LGKYIK

-2677 LAWNFSVNLVKAL
+2677 MAWNFSVNLVKAFA
-2690 TGDISN
+2690 GDISS

-2725 IEKVAMTAT
+2725 LEKVAMTAT

-2844 NEFAIMSRYYEAS
+2844 NEFSIMSRYYEAS

-2882 QKRVMIQF
+2882 QKRAMIQF

-2912 NKGKLTPAGY
+2912 HKGRLTPAGY

-2927 LYNQKT
+2927 LYNQKM